1 MLYKII
7 SKYGGKVV
15 NKWNAYLIQ
24 LLAFITLPN
33 VVHSS
38 HLHNQRELIVTSE
51 STRESIELAKY
62 LKDNGVVKYSAYW
75 CPNCLN
81 QSELF
86 GKQAYRE
93 LNVVECARDG
103 INSQTQLCI
112 DKKIKGFPTW
122 EINGKLILGVLSLKE
137 LSKLTGFKN

>member
-1 MLYKII
+1 MKRLLKP
-7 SKYGGKVV
+7 
-15 NKWNAYLIQ
+15 LIV
-24 LLAFITLPN
+24 LLTLPS
-33 VVHSS
+33 VVQSS
-38 HLHNQRELIVTSE
+38 HLNNQRELIVTSE
-51 STRESIELAKY
+51 STRDTIELAKY
-62 LKDNGVVKYSAYW
+62 LKDNGVIKYSAYW

-122 EINGKLILGVLSLKE
+122 EINGKLILGVL
-137 LSKLTGFKN
+137 

>member
-1 MLYKII
+1 MKRLLFPLIALFALPTA
-7 SKYGGKVV
+7 V
-15 NKWNAYLIQ
+15 N
-24 LLAFITLPN
+24 
-33 VVHSS
+33 SS
-38 HLHNQRELIVTSE
+38 HLNNQKEIIVTSE
-51 STRESIELAKY
+51 STKETIEFAKY

-81 QSELF
+81 QCELF
-86 GKQAYRE
+86 GKQAYNE
-93 LNVVECARDG
+93 LNVVECSRDG

-112 DKKIKGFPTW
+112 DKGIKGFPTW

>member
-1 MLYKII
+1 MKRL
-7 SKYGGKVV
+7 
-15 NKWNAYLIQ
+15 LIPLIA
-24 LLAFITLPN
+24 LLPLPIAL
-33 VVHSS
+33 HST
-38 HLHNQRELIVTSE
+38 HLSNQKELIITSE
-51 STRESIELAKY
+51 STKESIELAKY
-62 LKDNGVVKYSAYW
+62 LNDKGVVKYSAYW

-122 EINGKLILGVLSLKE
+122 EINGKLILGVLSLKD

>member
-1 MLYKII
+1 MFQTKKIT
-7 SKYGGKVV
+7 SKIE
-15 NKWNAYLIQ
+15 NITSWNNTYSNEALVY
-24 LLAFITLPN
+24 FPK
-33 VVHSS
+33 
-38 HLHNQRELIVTSE
+38 NQRELIVTSE
-51 STRESIELAKY
+51 STRESIEFAKY
-62 LKDNGVVKYSAYW
+62 LKDKGVVKYSAYW

-86 GKQAYRE
+86 GKQAYKE

-103 INSQTQLCI
+103 LNSQTQLCI

>member
-1 MLYKII
+1 MKRLLI
-7 SKYGGKVV
+7 S
-15 NKWNAYLIQ
+15 
-24 LLAFITLPN
+24 LLAFFILPN

-38 HLHNQRELIVTSE
+38 HKKELIVTSE
-51 STRESIELAKY
+51 STKESIELAKY
-62 LKDNGVVKYSAYW
+62 LKDNGVIKYSAYW

>member
-1 MLYKII
+1 MKRLLIPLI
-7 SKYGGKVV
+7 AFLALPTAV
-15 NKWNAYLIQ
+15 N
-24 LLAFITLPN
+24 
-33 VVHSS
+33 SS
-38 HLHNQRELIVTSE
+38 HLNNQKELIVTSE
-51 STRESIELAKY
+51 STKETIKFAKY
-62 LKDNGVVKYSAYW
+62 LKNNGVVKYSAYW

-86 GKQAYRE
+86 GKHAYRE

-122 EINGKLILGVLSLKE
+122 EINGKLILGLLSLEE

>member
-1 MLYKII
+1 MKRLLIPLLVLLTFP
-7 SKYGGKVV
+7 SVV
-15 NKWNAYLIQ
+15 D
-24 LLAFITLPN
+24 
-33 VVHSS
+33 SS
-38 HLHNQRELIVTSE
+38 HLNNKRELIVTSE

-86 GKQAYRE
+86 GKQAYKE

-103 INSQTQLCI
+103 INSQTQLWL
-112 DKKIKGFPTW
+112 DKKVKGFPTW

-137 LSKLTGFKN
+137 LSKLTGFMNYEQVRRLFVRY

>member
-1 MLYKII
+1 M
-7 SKYGGKVV
+7 
-15 NKWNAYLIQ
+15 
-24 LLAFITLPN
+24 
-33 VVHSS
+33 
-38 HLHNQRELIVTSE
+38 
-51 STRESIELAKY
+51 AKY

-86 GKQAYRE
+86 ANQAYSE
-93 LNVVECARDG
+93 LNVVESARDG

-137 LSKLTGFKN
+137 LPKLTGFKN

>member
-1 MLYKII
+1 M
-7 SKYGGKVV
+7 KYLLIPLLVLLTFPRVV
-15 NKWNAYLIQ
+15 N
-24 LLAFITLPN
+24 
-33 VVHSS
+33 SS
-38 HLHNQRELIVTSE
+38 HLKNQRELIVTSE

-62 LKDNGVVKYSAYW
+62 LNDNGVVKYSAYW

-103 INSQTQLCI
+103 VKSQTQLCI
-112 DKKIKGFPTW
+112 DKKIKVFPTW

-137 LSKLTGFKN
+137 LSKLTGLKN